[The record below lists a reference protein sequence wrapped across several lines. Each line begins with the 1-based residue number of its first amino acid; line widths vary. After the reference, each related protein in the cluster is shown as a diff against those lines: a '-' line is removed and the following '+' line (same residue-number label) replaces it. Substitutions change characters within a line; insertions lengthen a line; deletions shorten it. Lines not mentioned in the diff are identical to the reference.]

1 LITPLA
7 TIPVGVLVE
16 RSKSSNQ
23 WSDYYWRAVG
33 VLAGQPETP
42 AWTKLS
48 DDGERATFYAGTAE
62 IELYRTETT
71 YYRSNLESGAPA
83 VWVALRAAD
92 GDPPFIVAAVT
103 ADPAEGES
111 LTETA
116 TDLIEQVTDGVAVLT
131 LNRPDRLNAMSRPML
146 DALLEALPRLA
157 DDPEI
162 GVVVLAGAGRGFCAG
177 GDVKAMAEGTEL
189 GGQTMEEKAQAL
201 RSRMETSR
209 WLHEM
214 AKPTI
219 AMMRGPAAGAG
230 LSLAMACDLRIA
242 SDTVRLGTAF
252 ARVGYSG
259 DFGGSYYLTQLVG
272 TAKAR
277 ELYFTADLLDA
288 QQALGLGLV
297 NRVVA
302 DARLEE
308 ETMALASR
316 LARGPRVAYRY
327 MKRNMN
333 AAETASLKDML
344 DLEAWHHTRTGM
356 TEDHREAARA
366 FVEKREPQFKGK

>member
-1 LITPLA
+1 M
-7 TIPVGVLVE
+7 
-16 RSKSSNQ
+16 S
-23 WSDYYWRAVG
+23 
-33 VLAGQPETP
+33 
-42 AWTKLS
+42 
-48 DDGERATFYAGTAE
+48 
-62 IELYRTETT
+62 
-71 YYRSNLESGAPA
+71 
-83 VWVALRAAD
+83 
-92 GDPPFIVAAVT
+92 
-103 ADPAEGES
+103 
-111 LTETA
+111 
-116 TDLIEQVTDGVAVLT
+116 TDLIEQVKDGVAVLT

-157 DDPEI
+157 EDPAV
-162 GVVVLAGAGRGFCAG
+162 GVVVLTGAGRGFCAG
-177 GDVKAMAEGTEL
+177 GDVKAMAEGNEL
-189 GGQTMEEKAQAL
+189 GGQTMEDRAQAL

-214 AKPTI
+214 PKPTI

-230 LSLAMACDLRIA
+230 LSLAMACDMRIA
-242 SDTVRLGTAF
+242 SDTVKLGTAF

-316 LARGPRVAYRY
+316 LARGPRVAFRY

-333 AAETASLKDML
+333 AAESASLKDML
-344 DLEAWHHTRTGM
+344 DLEAWNHTRTGM

>member
-1 LITPLA
+1 M
-7 TIPVGVLVE
+7 
-16 RSKSSNQ
+16 S
-23 WSDYYWRAVG
+23 
-33 VLAGQPETP
+33 
-42 AWTKLS
+42 
-48 DDGERATFYAGTAE
+48 
-62 IELYRTETT
+62 
-71 YYRSNLESGAPA
+71 
-83 VWVALRAAD
+83 
-92 GDPPFIVAAVT
+92 
-103 ADPAEGES
+103 
-111 LTETA
+111 
-116 TDLIEQVTDGVAVLT
+116 TDLLELVKDGVAVLT

-157 DDPEI
+157 EDPAV
-162 GVVVLAGAGRGFCAG
+162 GVVVLTGAGRGFCAG
-177 GDVKAMAEGTEL
+177 GDVKAMAEGNEL
-189 GGQTMEEKAQAL
+189 GGQTMEDRAQAL

-214 AKPTI
+214 PKPTI

-230 LSLAMACDLRIA
+230 LSLAMACDMRIA
-242 SDTVRLGTAF
+242 SDTVKLGTAF

-316 LARGPRVAYRY
+316 LARGPRVAFRY

-333 AAETASLKDML
+333 AAESASLQEML
-344 DLEAWHHTRTGM
+344 DLEAWNHTRTGM

>member
-1 LITPLA
+1 M
-7 TIPVGVLVE
+7 
-16 RSKSSNQ
+16 S
-23 WSDYYWRAVG
+23 
-33 VLAGQPETP
+33 
-42 AWTKLS
+42 
-48 DDGERATFYAGTAE
+48 
-62 IELYRTETT
+62 
-71 YYRSNLESGAPA
+71 
-83 VWVALRAAD
+83 
-92 GDPPFIVAAVT
+92 
-103 ADPAEGES
+103 
-111 LTETA
+111 
-116 TDLIEQVTDGVAVLT
+116 TDLLEQVKDGVAVLT

-157 DDPEI
+157 EDPAV
-162 GVVVLAGAGRGFCAG
+162 GVLVLTGAGRGFCAG
-177 GDVKAMAEGTEL
+177 GDVKAMAEGNEL
-189 GGQTMEEKAQAL
+189 GGQTMEERAQAL

-214 AKPTI
+214 PKPTI

-242 SDTVRLGTAF
+242 SDTVKLGTAF

-308 ETMALASR
+308 ETTALASR

-344 DLEAWHHTRTGM
+344 DLEAWNHTRTGM

-366 FVEKREPQFKGK
+366 FVEKREPQFKGR

>member
-1 LITPLA
+1 MT
-7 TIPVGVLVE
+7 
-16 RSKSSNQ
+16 
-23 WSDYYWRAVG
+23 
-33 VLAGQPETP
+33 
-42 AWTKLS
+42 
-48 DDGERATFYAGTAE
+48 
-62 IELYRTETT
+62 
-71 YYRSNLESGAPA
+71 
-83 VWVALRAAD
+83 
-92 GDPPFIVAAVT
+92 
-103 ADPAEGES
+103 
-111 LTETA
+111 
-116 TDLIEQVTDGVAVLT
+116 TDLLETVKDGVAVLT

-157 DDPEI
+157 EDPA
-162 GVVVLAGAGRGFCAG
+162 AGPGE
-177 GDVKAMAEGTEL
+177 DVKAMAEGNEL

-201 RSRMETSR
+201 RARMETSR

-214 AKPTI
+214 PKPTI
-219 AMMRGPAAGAG
+219 AMVRGPAAGAG
-230 LSLAMACDLRIA
+230 LSLAMACDMRVA
-242 SDTVRLGTAF
+242 SDTARLGTAF

-288 QQALGLGLV
+288 QQALALGLL
-297 NRVVA
+297 NRVVP

-316 LARGPRVAYRY
+316 LARGPRVALRY

-333 AAETASLKDML
+333 AAESASLEEML

-366 FVEKREPQFKGK
+366 FVEKREPQFKGR

>member
-1 LITPLA
+1 M
-7 TIPVGVLVE
+7 
-16 RSKSSNQ
+16 S
-23 WSDYYWRAVG
+23 
-33 VLAGQPETP
+33 
-42 AWTKLS
+42 
-48 DDGERATFYAGTAE
+48 
-62 IELYRTETT
+62 
-71 YYRSNLESGAPA
+71 
-83 VWVALRAAD
+83 
-92 GDPPFIVAAVT
+92 
-103 ADPAEGES
+103 
-111 LTETA
+111 
-116 TDLIEQVTDGVAVLT
+116 TDLIEQVKDGVAVLT

-157 DDPEI
+157 EDPEI
-162 GVVVLAGAGRGFCAG
+162 GVVVLTGAGRGFCAG
-177 GDVKAMAEGTEL
+177 GDVKAMAEGNEL
-189 GGQTMEEKAQAL
+189 GGQTMEDRAQAL

-214 AKPTI
+214 PKPTI

-230 LSLAMACDLRIA
+230 LSLAMACDMRIA
-242 SDTVRLGTAF
+242 SDTVKLGTAF

-333 AAETASLKDML
+333 AAESASLKEML

-366 FVEKREPQFKGK
+366 FVEKREPQFKGR